1 MEIQVVNHMARRLQ
15 IVIEESVEFL
25 EKQLK
30 HARTASQKER
40 LQLLWWLKTG
50 QVKQHQELAHR
61 LGRDTST
68 VTRWLQKYRRG
79 GLSKLLEFKTA
90 PGQAPHLTLEALS
103 GLKERLE
110 QGSAF
115 KSYREIVE
123 WLKTEYDLELTYAT
137 VYSWVHYR
145 LKAKLKV
152 PRPHSVKQDAVALDQ
167 FKKTLPKPC

>member
-1 MEIQVVNHMARRLQ
+1 MARRLQ

-30 HARTASQKER
+30 QARTASQKER
-40 LQLLWWLKTG
+40 LQILWWLKTG
-50 QVKQHQELAHR
+50 QVTQHQELANR

-79 GLSKLLEFKTA
+79 GLLQLLEVKKA
-90 PGQAPHLTLEALS
+90 PGQAPQLTASALA
-103 GLKERLE
+103 GLKQRLE
-110 QGSAF
+110 TGAGF
-115 KSYREIVE
+115 KSYGEIVE
-123 WLKTEYDLELTYAT
+123 WLKAEYSLELTYAT

-152 PRPHSVKQDAVALDQ
+152 PRPHSAKQDVAAVEQ
-167 FKKTLPKPC
+167 FKKTSPLP